1 MLNNIFNGKSKSND
15 ENEKERTI
23 NFIELSEKK
32 INKRMSQE
40 EQEEYLADEGFENI
54 EEFVKNNPSETTR
67 LLKTLILQPYQ
78 KRFKEI
84 SFGRKADPLELFII
98 NKHKE
103 LVTKLPEERIGDF
116 LEDRGLDRI
125 YDDKFYNNRD
135 LVIKLAELLLCLYYS
150 QRLDIVFL
158 KQNNDSKDEIIKE
171 ALKILKTKGVNL
183 TAEKISEKI
192 KKDKEVK

>member
-1 MLNNIFNGKSKSND
+1 MAGNLGA
-15 ENEKERTI
+15 EN
-23 NFIELSEKK
+23 
-32 INKRMSQE
+32 
-40 EQEEYLADEGFENI
+40 
-54 EEFVKNNPSETTR
+54 V
-67 LLKTLILQPYQ
+67 
-78 KRFKEI
+78 
-84 SFGRKADPLELFII
+84 
-98 NKHKE
+98 
-103 LVTKLPEERIGDF
+103 RIGDF